1 MPLITF
7 GFISGISKKF
17 FFFFKSFDIMTLSC
31 IAITSRVNFLMKIL
45 FSSFHSV
52 ILYMWS
58 VLIGM
63 LNTNRGGDFF
73 FN

>member
-1 MPLITF
+1 
-7 GFISGISKKF
+7 
-17 FFFFKSFDIMTLSC
+17 MTLSC
-31 IAITSRVNFLMKIL
+31 IAITSRVNFLMKTL

>member
-1 MPLITF
+1 
-7 GFISGISKKF
+7 
-17 FFFFKSFDIMTLSC
+17 MTLNC
-31 IAITSRVNFLMKIL
+31 VIAITSRINILVRIL

-52 ILYMWS
+52 ILYMCS

-63 LNTNRGGDFF
+63 FNTSRGGNFF